1 MGGFLKGAVYGVQ
14 KATTSFIFQV
24 NFLACDHLLDVI
36 LLWQFPW
43 VLNMEPYTTEGV
55 ARRESNTSPQVD
67 TDSESGSVTD
77 LHISASNS
85 SLQSNTSGVSI
96 SAPEIQYE
104 LVGVIVHSGQANAG
118 HYYSF
123 IKERRFVLEMW
134 S

>member
-1 MGGFLKGAVYGVQ
+1 
-14 KATTSFIFQV
+14 
-24 NFLACDHLLDVI
+24 
-36 LLWQFPW
+36 
-43 VLNMEPYTTEGV
+43 MEPYTTEGV

-77 LHISASNS
+77 LHISPSNS

-123 IKERRFVLEMW
+123 IKERRFVLGMW